1 MRKIW
6 RRIRFLFNVRKSV
19 PFLWEFFTTR
29 QVPIQKKILSV
40 GFLILYIVIPFDII
54 PDFLVFFGV
63 LDDVTIFTFVLQ
75 QIVKMAPPSLQ
86 DKYDL
91 DGQART

>member
-1 MRKIW
+1 MRKLW
-6 RRIRFLFNVRKSV
+6 RRIRFLLNIRKSV
-19 PFLWEFFTTR
+19 PFLWEFFTTKE
-29 QVPIQKKILSV
+29 VASQKKVLSV
-40 GFLILYIVIPFDII
+40 GFLLLYIVIPFDII
-54 PDFLVFFGV
+54 PDFLAFFGI

-91 DGQART
+91 DGKAKA